1 MARLQRVKT
10 TLDQA
15 EARGAIAGAA
25 AKAARE
31 LLSLPHVNALVVVVN
46 RVDTARETWRSLQA
60 MSWAEAPLA
69 RGPETVL
76 LTGRMRPL
84 ERDALV
90 GELTG
95 RVSAGRSRGDD
106 VAPLVVVA
114 TQCIEAGADYDFDAL
129 VTECASLDALRQRF
143 GRLDRLGELSAA
155 GTPAQGVVLGPS
167 STVAKGADDP
177 VYGAAIPPTWAF
189 LHDSETEG
197 VVDFGCSAPAGHEP
211 PPEGTLS
218 RLKVAPH
225 LLPREVECWVETPL
239 PPLASALG
247 APDVARFLHG
257 DDRETADVQVVW
269 RADLS
274 EELLADKDGDD
285 ALSTAR
291 AIVAFCPP
299 RDLEAM
305 PVPISA
311 LRAWLAQRP
320 QVEVSDVEGAK
331 TDQDDGGGALRPFLV
346 WDADSSR
353 VGTSS
358 VDLRPGATI
367 VVPSTYGGVHRARFG
382 EVDYGWWDP
391 AATAAV
397 TDLGEKAQEKT
408 SLRWCMRLI
417 PPLLGEGVRPPVPSQ
432 RDDDVSVEQ
441 AVKDWADAHEGSPL
455 SSRNGWRAKVFELE
469 PRWLP
474 SAPGPGAL
482 PASWYAVSGRAPV
495 RGRSG
500 QGTPVHAA
508 GDTRETDEAGSEPDT
523 SPFTG
528 AEVPL
533 KEHLEGAGAA
543 AYRFATNC
551 GLPQG
556 LAADLMLAGRLHDIG
571 KADPRFQAWLRDGY
585 PAPPGAEPLAK
596 SVLPASDPRRRA
608 STPAGTVPQGRPPRD
623 PERRHAAGCHGS
635 DGPGQ
640 GLGPRTAL
648 GRFPPRLGAPVRA
661 RSG

>member
-1 MARLQRVKT
+1 MPASSGRTPSYSSTRSTCPGLSQKPWRRSRSASSPARGGPEAPAQRLALGHPWQPGPVPAPPFSLWNGDEEHRPSAAPLRQRLGAKKMARLQRVKT

-95 RVSAGRSRGDD
+95 RVSAGRSRGDY

-247 APDVARFLHG
+247 CAR
-257 DDRETADVQVVW
+257 
-269 RADLS
+269 
-274 EELLADKDGDD
+274 
-285 ALSTAR
+285 
-291 AIVAFCPP
+291 C
-299 RDLEAM
+299 
-305 PVPISA
+305 
-311 LRAWLAQRP
+311 
-320 QVEVSDVEGAK
+320 GA
-331 TDQDDGGGALRPFLV
+331 
-346 WDADSSR
+346 
-353 VGTSS
+353 
-358 VDLRPGATI
+358 
-367 VVPSTYGGVHRARFG
+367 
-382 EVDYGWWDP
+382 
-391 AATAAV
+391 
-397 TDLGEKAQEKT
+397 
-408 SLRWCMRLI
+408 
-417 PPLLGEGVRPPVPSQ
+417 
-432 RDDDVSVEQ
+432 
-441 AVKDWADAHEGSPL
+441 L
-455 SSRNGWRAKVFELE
+455 SSRRRPGNGRRPGGVARRPERGAPGRQGRGRCVEHRSRHRRF
-469 PRWLP
+469 LP
-474 SAPGPGAL
+474 SPRPRSH
-482 PASWYAVSGRAPV
+482 AS
-495 RGRSG
+495 
-500 QGTPVHAA
+500 
-508 GDTRETDEAGSEPDT
+508 TDQRT
-523 SPFTG
+523 T
-528 AEVPL
+528 
-533 KEHLEGAGAA
+533 
-543 AYRFATNC
+543 
-551 GLPQG
+551 G
-556 LAADLMLAGRLHDIG
+556 LACT
-571 KADPRFQAWLRDGY
+571 
-585 PAPPGAEPLAK
+585 APPGGGL
-596 SVLPASDPRRRA
+596 RRRRC
-608 STPAGTVPQGRPPRD
+608 QDRP
-623 PERRHAAGCHGS
+623 G
-635 DGPGQ
+635 
-640 GLGPRTAL
+640 
-648 GRFPPRLGAPVRA
+648 
-661 RSG
+661 